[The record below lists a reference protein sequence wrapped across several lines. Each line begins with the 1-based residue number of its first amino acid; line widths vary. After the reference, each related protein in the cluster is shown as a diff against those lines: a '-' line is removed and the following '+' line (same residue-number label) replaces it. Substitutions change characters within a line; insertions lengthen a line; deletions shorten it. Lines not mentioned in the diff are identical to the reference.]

1 MFNRKATY
9 RSGRP
14 MALYLVT
21 KPEMIPYYNLPLNSK
36 FLFSNGS
43 SNMLE
48 KKKKKKHSKQLLN
61 ALMSI

>member
-48 KKKKKKHSKQLLN
+48 KKKKRNTANSY
-61 ALMSI
+61 